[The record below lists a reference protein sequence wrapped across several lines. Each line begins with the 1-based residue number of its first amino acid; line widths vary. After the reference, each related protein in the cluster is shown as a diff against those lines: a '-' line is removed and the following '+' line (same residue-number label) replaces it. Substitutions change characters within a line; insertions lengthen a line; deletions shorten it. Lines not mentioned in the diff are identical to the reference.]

1 MFNKSHEFLQEQ
13 IDTLAL
19 AFHYHGNA
27 LTPDL
32 LNKLDHLAKQAKQ
45 RQTSREDLH
54 NAKMTVQLLKS
65 QLDTLYD
72 KYPELGL

>member
-1 MFNKSHEFLQEQ
+1 MHLKQYEFLQEQ
-13 IDTLAL
+13 IDTLVL
-19 AFHYHGNA
+19 SFHHHGNV
-27 LTPDL
+27 LPPDL
-32 LNKLDHLAKQAKQ
+32 LDKLDYLAKQAKQ

-54 NAKMTVQLLKS
+54 NAKMAVQLLKS